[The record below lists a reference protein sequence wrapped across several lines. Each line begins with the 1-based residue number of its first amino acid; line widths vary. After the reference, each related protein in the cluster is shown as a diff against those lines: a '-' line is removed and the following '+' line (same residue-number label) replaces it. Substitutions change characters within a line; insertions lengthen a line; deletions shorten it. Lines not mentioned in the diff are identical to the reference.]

1 VPSIIIGIVPS
12 IIIVANDKKE
22 RARRTAPLRNI
33 KTKININGFNQITL
47 NSISP

>member
-1 VPSIIIGIVPS
+1 VPS

-22 RARRTAPLRNI
+22 RARSTAPLRNI
-33 KTKININGFNQITL
+33 KTKTKTKININGFNQITL